1 MRKSNLIER
10 SAGLQPDRSL
20 STLWSGFSTTTYG
33 MEMNMRRSSAL
44 TGAIVLLAA
53 MVMAQVTA
61 DGQGGR
67 GQGEGGTAGP
77 GGAFGGKTPTSL
89 RAIPAETTAAKARD
103 AKWQAPRTPWGHPDL
118 EGMWTSDDMRS
129 VQLSRAAQYGTRES
143 LTPEEFAR
151 RASGDEGSRDRAVN
165 QETILRNEF
174 GVRTFGY
181 TSLVVDPP
189 NGQIP
194 AMTPAGRARAAN
206 RDAGTF
212 GPGPFDTFEDFTL
225 YDRCIT
231 RGVVGS
237 ILPVLYGNGVRILQ
251 TPNEIVLS
259 YEMVHDTRVIP
270 IDPPVNVGSGIKQ
283 YMGSS
288 RGHWEGDTLVIET
301 SHFTDRTS
309 IGPNGNGTRHSD
321 QMKMTE
327 WLTRTDPEMIDYR
340 IRVDDPVTYTAPFTL
355 RLTITSQPGYEM
367 YEYSCHEGN
376 GAVKYALSADREYD
390 RQVAEAKAKGLP
402 IPARVMGMAVYT
414 GQAVEGREE
423 IREFG
428 GAAR

>member
-1 MRKSNLIER
+1 MHRFVRPSRMVVVAIAVA
-10 SAGLQPDRSL
+10 AGAVAFAQAP
-20 STLWSGFSTTTYG
+20 G
-33 MEMNMRRSSAL
+33 
-44 TGAIVLLAA
+44 GAP
-53 MVMAQVTA
+53 AQ
-61 DGQGGR
+61 GR
-67 GQGEGGTAGP
+67 GRGAGP
-77 GGAFGGKTPTSL
+77 GGGFGGPGRGGPPPSAL
-89 RAIPAETTAAKARD
+89 RATPAETLAAKAKD
-103 AKWQAPRTPWGHPDL
+103 PNWKAPRTSWGHPDL
-118 EGMWTSDDMRS
+118 EGVWTSDDMRS
-129 VQLSRAAQYGTRES
+129 VQMGRAPQFGMRES

-181 TSLVVDPP
+181 TSFVVDPP
-189 NGQIP
+189 SGQMP

-225 YDRCIT
+225 YDRCVT
-231 RGVVGS
+231 RGLVGS

-251 TPNEIVLS
+251 TPNEVVLS

-270 IDPPVNVGSGIKQ
+270 LDGRAHAGANIKQ

-288 RGHWEGDTLVIET
+288 RGRWDGDTLVIET
-301 SHFTDRTS
+301 RNFTDRTS

-321 QMKMTE
+321 QMTVTE
-327 WLTRTDPEMIDYR
+327 WLTRVDPEMVEYR
-340 IRVDDPVTYTAPFTL
+340 IRVEDPVTYTAPFTL
-355 RLTITSQPGYEM
+355 RMMITSQPGYTM

-376 GAVKYALSADREYD
+376 GAVKYALSADREYE

-402 IPARVMGMAVYT
+402 IPRRVMGMEVYT

-423 IREFG
+423 VREFG
-428 GAAR
+428 GR

>member
-1 MRKSNLIER
+1 
-10 SAGLQPDRSL
+10 
-20 STLWSGFSTTTYG
+20 
-33 MEMNMRRSSAL
+33 MNMRRFWAL
-44 TGAIVLLAA
+44 SGAIALLATTTE
-53 MVMAQVTA
+53 MAQA
-61 DGQGGR
+61 PAGAQGGR
-67 GQGEGGTAGP
+67 GRGQGP
-77 GGAFGGKTPTSL
+77 GGFGGFGGKTPTAL
-89 RAIPAETTAAKARD
+89 RAIPAETTAAKVKD
-103 AKWQAPRTPWGHPDL
+103 PSWKAPRTAWGHPDL
-118 EGMWTSDDMRS
+118 EGVWTSDDMRS
-129 VQLSRAAQYGTRES
+129 VPMSRAPQYGTREL
-143 LTPEEFAR
+143 LTAEEFVA

-181 TSLVVDPP
+181 TSFVVDPP
-189 NGQIP
+189 NGQMP
-194 AMTPAGRARAAN
+194 AMTPAGRARASN

-237 ILPVLYGNGVRILQ
+237 ILPVLYGNGVRIMQ
-251 TPNEIVLS
+251 TPNEVVLS

-270 IDPPVNVGSGIKQ
+270 IDATEPQGRSEQGRGTTGSGSPRAESRGDGRADVGTGIKQ

-288 RGHWEGDTLVIET
+288 RGHFEGDTLVIET

-321 QMKMTE
+321 RMKITE
-327 WLTRTDPEMIDYR
+327 WLTRIDPQMVDYR
-340 IRVDDPVTYTAPFTL
+340 IRVEDPVTYTAPFTL

-402 IPARVMGMAVYT
+402 IPKRVMGMEVYT
-414 GQAVEGREE
+414 GQAVEGRED

-428 GAAR
+428 GR

>member
-1 MRKSNLIER
+1 MAI
-10 SAGLQPDRSL
+10 GRSL
-20 STLWSGFSTTTYG
+20 AAG
-33 MEMNMRRSSAL
+33 
-44 TGAIVLLAA
+44 GAIVVFAGA
-53 MVMAQVTA
+53 MVAAQ
-61 DGQGGR
+61 GFGG
-67 GQGEGGTAGP
+67 
-77 GGAFGGKTPTSL
+77 GGKTPTAL
-89 RAIPAETTAAKARD
+89 RAIPAETTAAKVKD
-103 AKWQAPRTPWGHPDL
+103 PNWKAPKTAWGHPNL
-118 EGMWTSDDMRS
+118 EGVWTSDDMRS
-129 VQLSRAAQYGTRES
+129 VQMSRAPQYGTRES
-143 LTPEEFAR
+143 LTGEEFTR

-181 TSLVVDPP
+181 TSFVVDPP
-189 NGQIP
+189 NGQMP
-194 AMTPAGRARAAN
+194 AMTAAGKARAAN
-206 RDAGTF
+206 RDGGTF
-212 GPGPFDTFEDFTL
+212 GPGPFNDFEDFTL
-225 YDRCIT
+225 YDRCVT

-251 TPNEIVLS
+251 TPNEVVLS
-259 YEMVHDTRVIP
+259 YEMVHDTRIIP
-270 IDPPVNVGSGIKQ
+270 IDPSTSSGSSRAESRGDGRADIGPAIKG

-288 RGHWEGDTLVIET
+288 RGHFEGDTLVIET

-321 QMKMTE
+321 RMKITE
-327 WLTRTDPEMIDYR
+327 WLTRIDPEMIDYR

-376 GAVKYALSADREYD
+376 GAVKYALSAEREYE
-390 RQVAEAKAKGLP
+390 RKVAEAKAKGLP
-402 IPARVMGMAVYT
+402 IPPRTMGMEVYT

-428 GAAR
+428 GTAR